1 MFKYEKVT
9 TNMNSIISSLK
20 KNQKGITLILL
31 SSICTTIGQY
41 MWKISAMHN
50 LTYIMIGFCFYGLG
64 AVGMIIAF
72 KYGSFSVIHP
82 MMSMGYVFTVIISYL
97 FLHEI
102 INFPKVLG
110 ILFIMVGVAF
120 IGVGDE

>member
-1 MFKYEKVT
+1 MFKHEKVT
-9 TNMNSIISSLK
+9 INMNSIISSLK

-31 SSICTTIGQY
+31 SSICTTAGQY

-50 LTYIMIGFCFYGLG
+50 LFYIMIGFCFYGIG

-102 INFPKVLG
+102 INFQKVIG